1 MPINLTDEMR
11 QGLLDSQGTWE
22 VPQVGT
28 ASLAGIPD
36 VAPKASVMAW
46 GDEHLV
52 FWERSHGKT
61 RANLFE
67 NPNVCVFFFSPTKQQ
82 FWKFFG
88 VAEQL
93 LEDGD
98 LREQI
103 MAQTYPAELER
114 DPDRKGLAVVIRVDR
129 VDGPGMVLMSRD

>member
-1 MPINLTDEMR
+1 MSIKLTEEMR

-36 VAPKASVMAW
+36 VAPKASVVVW
-46 GDEHLV
+46 DDDHLV
-52 FWERSHGKT
+52 YWERSHGKT
-61 RANLFE
+61 RSNLVE
-67 NPNVCVFFFSPTKQQ
+67 NPNICVFFFSPTKQQ

-88 VAEQL
+88 VAEL
-93 LEDGD
+93 LHDGPV
-98 LREQI
+98 REQI
-103 MAQTYPAELER
+103 MAKTYAPELER

-129 VDGPGMVLMSRD
+129 VDGPRDVLMARD

>member
-1 MPINLTDEMR
+1 VAINLTDEMR

-22 VPQVGT
+22 TPQVGT

-36 VAPKASVMAW
+36 VAPKASVMVW
-46 GDEHLV
+46 DPDHLV

-61 RANLFE
+61 RANLAE
-67 NPNVCVFFFSPTKQQ
+67 NPNVCIFFFSPTRQQ

-88 VAEQL
+88 VAEL
-93 LEDGD
+93 LQDGE

-103 MAQTYPAELER
+103 MVKTYPSELER
-114 DPDRKGLAVVIRVDR
+114 DPERKGLAVVIRVDR
-129 VDGPGMVLMSRD
+129 VDGPGQVLMERE